1 VVVVAGRPQGEEQH
15 GLMVLLLLGIMAVAV
30 LIGGGGNAGVMVL
43 VRVTVRVHGSVVAVH
58 GDQKIQ

>member
-1 VVVVAGRPQGEEQH
+1 MVV
-15 GLMVLLLLGIMAVAV
+15 LLLGIMAVAV